1 MMVPLDP
8 MGPPVVNGA
17 GGGGGGA
24 GAGCGTGRNRADG
37 PTGAGGGINTI
48 SIATVGTN
56 APFRQTDDDYRHVLM
71 RSKQ

>member
-8 MGPPVVNGA
+8 MGPPVVNG
-17 GGGGGGA
+17 GGGPGGGA
-24 GAGCGTGRNRADG
+24 RRNRADG
-37 PTGAGGGINTI
+37 PMGASGGINTI

-56 APFRQTDDDYRHVLM
+56 ASSRQTDDGYRSALM